1 MEQSASEISIINKQ
15 NKIKDII
22 MNEKITAILTLAI
35 MGIAFWYG
43 FSGANANNT
52 DYDNTVDFMTSNKI
66 IEEENQ
72 SFSNE
77 AMDIEIEIDDKENE
91 IISNEFDA
99 KSIEPSVL
107 NNTPAECSLDP
118 SDTDIMAFKEAF
130 KYYRTCNGNK
140 SDFVWNG
147 KLFITSYKEEIIPTI
162 ESIIT
167 VTDKK
172 KEAEVIEISVSN

>member
-1 MEQSASEISIINKQ
+1 
-15 NKIKDII
+15 

-43 FSGANANNT
+43 FSGANATNT

-77 AMDIEIEIDDKENE
+77 AVDIEIEIDDKENE

-99 KSIEPSVL
+99 KSIEPNIL
-107 NNTPAECSLDP
+107 NNTSAECSLDS

-147 KLFITSYKEEIIPTI
+147 RSFVTSYKEEITTTI
-162 ESIIT
+162 KPIIN

-172 KEAEVIEISVSN
+172 KETEVIEISVSN

>member
-1 MEQSASEISIINKQ
+1 M
-15 NKIKDII
+15 
-22 MNEKITAILTLAI
+22 
-35 MGIAFWYG
+35 
-43 FSGANANNT
+43 
-52 DYDNTVDFMTSNKI
+52 

-77 AMDIEIEIDDKENE
+77 AVDIEIEIDDKENE

-99 KSIEPSVL
+99 KSIEPNVL
-107 NNTPAECSLDP
+107 NTPTECSLAS

-147 KLFITSYKEEIIPTI
+147 KLFITSYKEEITPTI
-162 ESIIT
+162 EPTTPPMSSIKPIL
-167 VTDKK
+167 
-172 KEAEVIEISVSN
+172 ISTLFLL

>member
-1 MEQSASEISIINKQ
+1 MEQSATEISIINKQ

-43 FSGANANNT
+43 FSGANATNT

-72 SFSNE
+72 SFNNE
-77 AMDIEIEIDDKENE
+77 AMDIEIDDTENE
-91 IISNEFDA
+91 MISNEFDA
-99 KSIEPSVL
+99 KSIEPKVL
-107 NNTPAECSLDP
+107 NNTPAECSLDS

-147 KLFITSYKEEIIPTI
+147 RPFVTSYKEEITTTI
-162 ESIIT
+162 EPIIT

-172 KEAEVIEISVSN
+172 KETEVIEISVSN

>member
-1 MEQSASEISIINKQ
+1 
-15 NKIKDII
+15 
-22 MNEKITAILTLAI
+22 MNEKITAIITLAI

-43 FSGANANNT
+43 FSG
-52 DYDNTVDFMTSNKI
+52 DNTTNTNNDNTIDFMTSNKV

-77 AMDIEIEIDDKENE
+77 AMDIEIETDDTEDS

-99 KSIEPSVL
+99 KSIESKTL
-107 NNTPAECSLDP
+107 NNIPAECLLDS

-147 KLFITSYKEEIIPTI
+147 RSFVTSYKEEITTTI
-162 ESIIT
+162 EPIIT

-172 KEAEVIEISVSN
+172 KETEVIEVSVSN

>member
-1 MEQSASEISIINKQ
+1 
-15 NKIKDII
+15 
-22 MNEKITAILTLAI
+22 
-35 MGIAFWYG
+35 
-43 FSGANANNT
+43 
-52 DYDNTVDFMTSNKI
+52 
-66 IEEENQ
+66 
-72 SFSNE
+72 
-77 AMDIEIEIDDKENE
+77 
-91 IISNEFDA
+91 SNEFDA
-99 KSIEPSVL
+99 KSIEPNLL

-118 SDTDIMAFKEAF
+118 SDTDIMTFKEAF

-147 KLFITSYKEEIIPTI
+147 KLFITSYKEEIVPTI